1 MGQSGAGQ
9 VAKACNQTIVAATM
23 VGVAG
28 DLVLASKSGV
38 NLGLLIE
45 AMSAGAAACWTLRTR
60 VPRLIAGDR
69 APGMRARLFLKDLGI
84 ILQTAHSNNIS
95 MPLTGM
101 IHELYMAMIARGQGE
116 IDNSVIID
124 LLASLSG
131 YSDWNNSTS
140 G

>member
-1 MGQSGAGQ
+1 
-9 VAKACNQTIVAATM
+9 
-23 VGVAG
+23 
-28 DLVLASKSGV
+28 
-38 NLGLLIE
+38 
-45 AMSAGAAACWTLRTR
+45 
-60 VPRLIAGDR
+60 
-69 APGMRARLFLKDLGI
+69 
-84 ILQTAHSNNIS
+84 

-116 IDNSVIID
+116 IDNSAIID